1 MGELLVRL
9 LCWQA
14 STSLRIL
21 LSSVSVLKALS
32 TEMAHNEVD
41 NKQVIFKD
49 YVTGMVKVSD
59 LLLQSKKL
67 PLKLKDGSQDVLV
80 KNLYLSCDP
89 YMRGR
94 MRNTPSYSA
103 TFTPGSVIT
112 GYGVSKVVISNHPDF
127 KEDDLVMGYIG
138 WEEYSIIPGANG
150 LHKIGDTD
158 LPISYYLGVLGMPG
172 FTAYVGFY
180 EVGSPKAGEKV
191 FVSAASGAVGQ
202 LAGQFAKLHGC
213 YVVGSAGS
221 KQKVELLKNK
231 LGFDDAFNYKE
242 EPDLKAAL
250 ERHLPNGIDI
260 YFDNVGGEML
270 DAVLENMNH
279 HGRIISCGMISQYN
293 LEERR
298 GIKNLGHVITKRL
311 KIEGFI
317 IYDYWD
323 KYPQYVEKVRRYLKE
338 GNIVYVEDIAHG
350 LESAPAALVG
360 LFEGK
365 NIGKQVVRIS
375 NE

>member
-1 MGELLVRL
+1 MGF
-9 LCWQA
+9 
-14 STSLRIL
+14 
-21 LSSVSVLKALS
+21 S
-32 TEMAHNEVD
+32 TEMASSEVN
-41 NKQVIFKD
+41 NKQVVLKD
-49 YVTGMVKVSD
+49 YITGMPKASHMS
-59 LLLQSKKL
+59 LKSTKL
-67 PLKLKDGSQDVLV
+67 PLQLKDGSQDVLL

-89 YMRGR
+89 YTRLR
-94 MRNTPSYSA
+94 MRNRAFFTDNL
-103 TFTPGSVIT
+103 TPGSVIT
-112 GYGVSKVVISNHPDF
+112 SRGVSKVVISNHPDF

-202 LAGQFAKLHGC
+202 LVGQFAKLHGC

-242 EPDLKAAL
+242 EPDLTAAL
-250 ERHLPNGIDI
+250 KRYLPNGIDI
-260 YFDNVGGEML
+260 YFENVGGEML
-270 DAVLENMNH
+270 AAVLENMNN
-279 HGRIISCGMISQYN
+279 HGRIAACGMISQYN
-293 LEERR
+293 LEEGQ
-298 GIKNLGHVITKRL
+298 GIKNLTYVVAKR
-311 KIEGFI
+311 IRMEGFVI
-317 IYDYWD
+317 LDYWGR
-323 KYPQYVEKVRRYLKE
+323 YPEFVEKVKGYLKE
-338 GNIVYVEDIAHG
+338 GKITYLEDIAEG
-350 LESAPAALVG
+350 LENAPAALVG